1 MSDAAVGGA
10 LYLVATPIGNLADMT
25 FRAVAVL
32 KSASTIAA
40 EDTRRTGK
48 LLQHFEIATPQIS
61 FHEHNQRQRCAQLI
75 PRLQGGE
82 SIALVSDAGTPGISD
97 PGYELVRACIEAGI
111 PVIPI
116 PGATAAIAGL
126 IASGLPSDRFVFEG
140 FLPGKAK
147 DRRARLESC
156 QNETRTLVF
165 YEAPHRLLATLQEMA
180 NCFGSD
186 RPAVL
191 ARELTKVHEEFW
203 RGTLAAAIVHYQE
216 HPPRGEFV
224 IAIGGA
230 PAAAPILLTTAELK
244 QELQALL
251 AEGLSRSQASRQL
264 AQVTGLSRREIY
276 QLDLASDSPAPDSQ
290 ASVEPL

>member
-1 MSDAAVGGA
+1 MSDAAAVGV
-10 LYLVATPIGNLADMT
+10 LYLVATPIGNLDDIT
-25 FRAVAVL
+25 FRAVAIL
-32 KSASTIAA
+32 KSVSAIAA

-48 LLQHFEIATPQIS
+48 LLQRYEIGTPQLS
-61 FHEHNQRQRCAQLI
+61 FHEHNQRQRCAQLL
-75 PRLQGGE
+75 PRLQAGE
-82 SIALVSDAGTPGISD
+82 TLALVSDAGTPGISD
-97 PGYELVRACIEAGI
+97 PGYELVRACIEASI
-111 PVIPI
+111 PVVPI

-156 QNETRTLVF
+156 QRETRTLVF
-165 YEAPHRLLATLQEMA
+165 YEAPHRLLATLQAMA
-180 NCFGSD
+180 ACFSGD
-186 RPAVL
+186 RPVVL

-203 RGTLAAAIVHYQE
+203 RGTIAAAIAHYQE

-224 IAIGGA
+224 VIVSGA
-230 PAAAPILLTTAELK
+230 PAATSLVLTTAELK

-264 AQVTGLSRREIY
+264 AQATGLPRREIY
-276 QLDLASDSPAPDSQ
+276 QLDLTDDSPGQS
-290 ASVEPL
+290 EPIDR